1 MEFWKNIILSV
12 RAMLGYK
19 IEQQEDPVKLT
30 EQSIRELKVDL
41 SESLKSLAEAKAGF
55 IRAKRETD
63 AQNKMANDYE
73 RKAVLLLE
81 KAKSGELDAQTADN
95 LALQALAK
103 KDEIVRRV
111 SAGAS
116 GLTNYEGLVR
126 QLESQTMKIKNQIET
141 WENELRTLKA
151 RARISEA
158 TKSLHEKL
166 SRFDSGSTANLL
178 ETIKE
183 KTIEQEALAESYSH
197 LSTGKTTWEN
207 EVDKILGL
215 DKPANNP
222 NLSSALDQL
231 KQNVNSPDYKP
242 VVKQAPIVNQPK
254 DVPPPSSLLSE
265 LEKLKS
271 KLKE

>member
-1 MEFWKNIILSV
+1 MEFWNKLVLSI

-30 EQSIRELKVDL
+30 EQSIRELKGDL

-55 IRAKRETD
+55 IRSKREAD
-63 AQNKMANDYE
+63 AQQKLANDYE
-73 RKAVLLLE
+73 QKAVLLLE
-81 KAKSGELDAQTADN
+81 RAKNGELDPQTADN
-95 LALQALAK
+95 LALQVLAK
-103 KDEIVRRV
+103 KEEIVKRV
-111 SAGAS
+111 SAGAN
-116 GLTNYEGLVR
+116 GLTYLEGLVR
-126 QLESQTMKIKNQIET
+126 QLESQTVKIKTQIET

-158 TKSLHEKL
+158 SRSLHEKL
-166 SRFDSGSTANLL
+166 SRFDAGGTANLL

-183 KTIEQEALAESYSH
+183 KTIEQEALAESYAYMAS
-197 LSTGKTTWEN
+197 GKTSWEN

-215 DKPANNP
+215 DKPSTNP
-222 NLSSALDQL
+222 QLKDALNQL
-231 KQNVNSPDYKP
+231 KQNVNSSDYKP
-242 VVKQAPIVNQPK
+242 VQQNPSVISQPK
-254 DVPPPSSLLSE
+254 NVPPPSNLLSE

>member
-1 MEFWKNIILSV
+1 MEFWKNIILSL

-55 IRAKRETD
+55 IRAKREAD
-63 AQNKMANDYE
+63 AQTKMAGDYE
-73 RKAVLLLE
+73 KKAILLLE
-81 KAKSGELDAQTADN
+81 RAKNGELDAHTADN

-103 KDEIVRRV
+103 KEEIVKRV
-111 SAGAS
+111 SAGAN

-126 QLESQTMKIKNQIET
+126 QLESQTAKIKNQIET

-183 KTIEQEALAESYSH
+183 KTIEQEALAESYSYMA
-197 LSTGKTTWEN
+197 SGKMSWEN

-222 NLSSALDQL
+222 QLSDALNQL
-231 KQNVNSPDYKP
+231 KQNVNATDYKP
-242 VVKQAPIVNQPK
+242 VVPQSPPVSQPK